1 MDFAGCY
8 RHQFLGEVRQAY
20 LCLFHSPMTSFTVE
34 TVTNTCFCDVGVQT
48 NTSLHTFYLKERG
61 KNIHEEQQLF
71 RIFQT
76 LC

>member
-34 TVTNTCFCDVGVQT
+34 TRSEERRVG
-48 NTSLHTFYLKERG
+48 
-61 KNIHEEQQLF
+61 
-71 RIFQT
+71 
-76 LC
+76 